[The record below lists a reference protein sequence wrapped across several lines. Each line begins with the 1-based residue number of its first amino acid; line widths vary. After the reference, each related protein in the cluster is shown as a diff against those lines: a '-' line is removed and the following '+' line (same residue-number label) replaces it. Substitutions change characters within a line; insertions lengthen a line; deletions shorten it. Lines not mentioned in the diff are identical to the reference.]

1 MQLVKHKMCN
11 VEFEM
16 VDIKGKLYCSIGH
29 LMEGFGVEEIPLKKA
44 IQYKGSGRLTKQYLG
59 DVIATSDLSIEDIT
73 MLKIKSADRNE
84 RLWMEKDLPDFAWML
99 ETEEAK
105 KVRESMLNIIKG
117 EAVVTCIN

>member
-1 MQLVKHKMCN
+1 MQLVKHKMCD

-29 LMEGFGVEEIPLKKA
+29 LMEGFGVDEIPLKKA
-44 IQYKGSGRLTKQYLG
+44 IQYKGSGRLSKQYLG
-59 DVIATSDLSIEDIT
+59 DVIATSDLSIEDIA

-84 RLWMEKDLPDFAWML
+84 RLWVEGDLPDFAWIL

-105 KVRESMLNIIKG
+105 KVRENMLDILKG
-117 EAVVTCIN
+117 KATFTCNK